1 MKKII
6 GLSLLLITLFS
17 SCKKDTPTPNCT
29 GVTISVNSSQ
39 LDPTN
44 CQSNGSITLTA
55 TPNGIYTFS
64 INNGPYQSS
73 NVFNNLSAGTYTFI
87 AKNADGCISDSITI
101 SLIATPCT
109 LSNSSVLGTYKTTAA
124 TIQADAQSP
133 IVDDYATWLPCEKDD
148 LITFSTG
155 GLFATSEGTTSC
167 TPPTDPISA
176 NWTLTG
182 NSLTITYMGMVIPA
196 GTISDFTCNSFKIT
210 SIDATTGEISVSTVT
225 RQ

>member
-6 GLSLLLITLFS
+6 VLSILAVILFS
-17 SCKKDTPTPNCT
+17 SCKKDTPTSNCT
-29 GVTISVNSSQ
+29 GVTISINSSK

-55 TPNGIYTFS
+55 TPNGSYTFS
-64 INNGPYQSS
+64 INNGPYQST
-73 NVFNNLSAGTYTFI
+73 NIFNNLSAGTYTFI

-109 LSNSSVLGTYKTTAA
+109 LSTSSVLGTYKTTAA

-133 IVDDYATWLPCEKDD
+133 VVDDYATWLPCEKDN

-155 GLFATSEGTTSC
+155 GVFATSEGTTSC

-176 NWTLTG
+176 NWILTG

-210 SIDATTGEISVSTVT
+210 SIDSTTGEISVSTLT